1 MPNPAPAPLLSA
13 HQIER
18 RAPVGDAVLL
28 HPASLD
34 IFGGEHL
41 ILSGPSGAGKSVLMR
56 SLALLDPL
64 CGGSLSFRGDA
75 VDAAGIPRFRS
86 QVAYCRQRPAVLGGS
101 VEDNLRLPFDL
112 KINTGRAYSRERVL
126 ELLAVAGKPPEFLA
140 KDGRDL
146 SGGEAQV
153 MGLVRAMQL
162 DPTILLLDEPTA
174 ALDPESTV
182 QVESLVLGWARGR
195 GNEVATVWIS
205 HDPAQDVRV
214 GTRHLRVVAGRLSD
228 LPAPEVH
235 TQVHEAAMQAAV
247 GTDPRA

>member
-1 MPNPAPAPLLSA
+1 
-13 HQIER
+13 
-18 RAPVGDAVLL
+18 VLL
-28 HPASLD
+28 HPANLE
-34 IFGGEHL
+34 IHGGEHL

-64 CGGSLSFRGDA
+64 CGGSLRFRGEP
-75 VDAAGIPRFRS
+75 VGAADIPRFRS
-86 QVAYCRQRPAVLGGS
+86 QVAYCRQRPAVLGGT

-112 KINTGRAYSRERVL
+112 KVNTGRGYVRERVV
-126 ELLAVAGKPPEFLA
+126 ELLAAAGKPPEFLA

-182 QVESLVLGWARGR
+182 QVENLVLGWARGR
-195 GNEVATVWIS
+195 GNDVATVWIS
-205 HDPAQDVRV
+205 HDPAQDARV
-214 GTRHLRVVAGRLSD
+214 GTRHLRVVAGHLED
-228 LPAPEVH
+228 APLVAL
-235 TQVHEAAMQAAV
+235 HEQAHAAAIEAAV